1 MGEAPTLTKRQLGR
15 IGEAA
20 ISEDLAR
27 RDPAG
32 AMLIA
37 MAVMRA
43 AVQAHTQRTA
53 DRAREATLAG
63 GGVPNG

>member
-1 MGEAPTLTKRQLGR
+1 MGEPPTMTKRQLGR

-20 ISEDLAR
+20 ISEELAR

-43 AVQAHTQRTA
+43 AVQAHEQRKA
-53 DRAREATLAG
+53 NRAREAILAG